1 MYKPVW
7 IYIFILLLQLGELI
21 EIKMIGTISVAG
33 IVYILWFLYS
43 VISGAWLSELRTK
56 MICNIS
62 VLYLCLF
69 VFQLILEIIVD
80 NEITNS
86 MKGLAVTALSYMK
99 LLCLWPL
106 VKHDGRRITCLFVCM
121 VISGALSFQF
131 ISDKEFHMDYL
142 LNGTEYSIFKFKIA
156 PVLGELLVVYS
167 LLTSGKSYV
176 TWLAIII
183 GALCAVLGARSTGLM
198 IFLTGTIVFVINH
211 MGQVITKKQILVCS
225 LMGSLVV
232 YGFFAL
238 YVTAVL
244 NGTIKGGNSKNQF
257 VKVENPYNP
266 IHILL
271 SGRTESPSSLAAI
284 MDRPFTGFGA
294 WAKDPGYKYHK
305 IQAKS
310 QGNMF
315 IIRDGMSN
323 LIPAHSV
330 ILQTGVHE
338 GVFAMVTMICILYF
352 FIKKGTLSLKKNS
365 RYNFLVVYCIMQLL
379 WHGLFSP
386 VSHFRNE
393 FPIYFCCCL
402 FAYRYDML
410 TKMIIRSKF
419 DEK

>member
-1 MYKPVW
+1 MGSWLWPRCW
-7 IYIFILLLQLGELI
+7 RQLIY
-21 EIKMIGTISVAG
+21 
-33 IVYILWFLYS
+33 
-43 VISGAWLSELRTK
+43 
-56 MICNIS
+56 NIS
-62 VLYLCLF
+62 ILYLCLF
-69 VFQLILEIIVD
+69 AFQLISEVIVD
-80 NEITNS
+80 NEITNA
-86 MKGLAVTALSYMK
+86 MKGLAVTSLSYAK
-99 LLCLWPL
+99 FLCLWLL
-106 VKHDGRRITCLFVCM
+106 VKHDGRRITWLFVCM

-131 ISDKEFHMDYL
+131 LSDREFHMDYL

-167 LLTSGKSYV
+167 LFISGKGYV

-198 IFLTGTIVFVINH
+198 IFFTGAIVFVINH

-244 NGTIKGGNSKNQF
+244 NGTIKGGK
-257 VKVENPYNP
+257 
-266 IHILL
+266 L

-410 TKMIIRSKF
+410 SKMIIRSKL

>member
-1 MYKPVW
+1 MWVYF
-7 IYIFILLLQLGELI
+7 YILLLQLGELI

-33 IVYILWFLYS
+33 IVYIFWFLYT
-43 VISGAWLSELRTK
+43 VISGKWLSELRSK
-56 MICNIS
+56 MIYNIS
-62 VLYLCLF
+62 ILYLCLF
-69 VFQLILEIIVD
+69 VFQLISEIIVD
-80 NEITNS
+80 NEFSNV

-106 VKHDGRRITCLFVCM
+106 VKHDGRRITWLFVCM

-131 ISDKEFHMDYL
+131 LSDTEFRMDYL
-142 LNGTEYSIFKFKIA
+142 LNGTEFSIFKFKIA
-156 PVLGELLVVYS
+156 PVLGDLLVFYS
-167 LLTSGKSYV
+167 LLTSGKGYV
-176 TWLAIII
+176 TWLAIFI
-183 GALCAVLGARSTGLM
+183 GVLCMVLGARSTGLM
-198 IFLTGTIVFVINH
+198 IFLTGTIVFVIDH
-211 MGQVITKKQILVCS
+211 MGQVITKKQILVWS
-225 LMGSLVV
+225 LIGSLVV
-232 YGFFAL
+232 YGFFAI

-244 NGTIKGGNSKNQF
+244 NGTIKGGNSKDQF
-257 VKVENPYNP
+257 AKVENPYNP
-266 IHILL
+266 LYILL
-271 SGRTESPSSLAAI
+271 SGRSESSSSLAAI
-284 MDRPFTGFGA
+284 KDRPITGFGA
-294 WAKDPGYKYHK
+294 WSKDPGYKYHK

-310 QGNMF
+310 QGNIF
-315 IIRDGMSN
+315 VIKDGLSN

-338 GVFAMVTMICILYF
+338 GVFAMLTMICILYF
-352 FIKKGTLSLKKNS
+352 FIKRGILSLKNNS

-410 TKMIIRSKF
+410 SKMIIRSKL